1 MDKVNFKFNSITY
14 AIKAKNTAER
24 LGCKTRLFKNPNPK
38 RGEGCGYNLIVT
50 GNFSEVKRAFDDI
63 KIKYTGIEMLQ

>member
-24 LGCKTRLFKNPNPK
+24 LGCKTRLIKNPNPK
-38 RGEGCGYNLIVT
+38 KGEGCGYNLIVT
-50 GNFSEVKRAFDDI
+50 GNFSEVKKTFDDS
-63 KIKYTGIEMLQ
+63 KIKYTGTEMLK

>member
-38 RGEGCGYNLIVT
+38 KGEGCGYNLIVT
-50 GNFSEVKRAFDDI
+50 GNFSEVKKAFDDI
-63 KIKYTGIEMLQ
+63 KIKYTGIEMPQ

>member
-24 LGCKTRLFKNPNPK
+24 LGCKTRLIKNQNPK
-38 RGEGCGYNLIVT
+38 KGEGCGYNLIVS
-50 GNFSEVKRAFDDI
+50 GNSSEVKKTFDDR
-63 KIKYTGIEMLQ
+63 KIKYTGIEKLQ

>member
-24 LGCKTRLFKNPNPK
+24 LGCKTRLFKNQNPK
-38 RGEGCGYNLIVT
+38 KGEGCGYNLIVT
-50 GNFSEVKRAFDDI
+50 GNFSEVKKAFDDI

>member
-24 LGCKTRLFKNPNPK
+24 LGCKTRLLKNPSPK
-38 RGEGCGYNLIVT
+38 KGEGCGYSLTVT
-50 GNFSEVKRAFDDI
+50 GNGEEAKNAFDI
-63 KIKYTGIEMLQ
+63 GKIKYTGYEILK

>member
-24 LGCKTRLFKNPNPK
+24 LGCKTRMTKNPNPK
-38 RGEGCGYNLIVT
+38 KGEGCGYSLTVS
-50 GNFSEVKRAFDDI
+50 GNADEVKNAFDLG
-63 KIKYTGIEMLQ
+63 KIKYTGYEILK

>member
-38 RGEGCGYNLIVT
+38 KGEGCGYNLIVT
-50 GNFSEVKRAFDDI
+50 GKFSEVKKAFDDS
-63 KIKYTGIEMLQ
+63 KIKYTEIEMLK